1 MKNAA
6 RRLRTPS
13 HREIVQYKLER
24 LKELIRDEIE
34 WGVPSYEDG
43 SLSPKH
49 GLVEIFNKVQE
60 LDNLM
65 NQRID
70 NIRLSQQKIPPPATP
85 EALDDIS
92 EAIE

>member
-1 MKNAA
+1 MKKAS
-6 RRLRTPS
+6 RHYRIPSYQYEIQLKLLQLKLLLR
-13 HREIVQYKLER
+13 E
-24 LKELIRDEIE
+24 EIE
-34 WGVPSYEDG
+34 FGVPCYEDG
-43 SLSPKH
+43 SLNPKH
-49 GLVEIFNKVQE
+49 GLQEIFNRVIE

-85 EALDDIS
+85 ESLNDIS

>member
-1 MKNAA
+1 MKNAS

-24 LKELIRDEIE
+24 LKELIKDEIE

-49 GLVEIFNKVQE
+49 GLAEIFNKVVE
-60 LDNLM
+60 LANLM

-70 NIRLSQQKIPPPATP
+70 NTNLSKQIIQPPATP
-85 EALDDIS
+85 ESLDEIS